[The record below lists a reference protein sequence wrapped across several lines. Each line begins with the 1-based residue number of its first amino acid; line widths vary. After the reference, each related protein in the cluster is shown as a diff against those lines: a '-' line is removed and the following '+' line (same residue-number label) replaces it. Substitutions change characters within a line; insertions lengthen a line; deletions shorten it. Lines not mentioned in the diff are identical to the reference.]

1 MGMLKDLHAQFGV
14 GIVII
19 EHDIETISNLCQRV
33 AVLNFGQLIAD
44 GTPDACSATRVIE
57 SYTGAAH
64 A

>member
-1 MGMLKDLHAQFGV
+1 LHQKFKV
-14 GIVII
+14 GILII

-44 GTPDACSATRVIE
+44 GTPAEVFNDPAVVK
-57 SYTGAAH
+57 SYTGTDAGAQH